1 MHRTWAA
8 QETII
13 RPTSIPAAVALL
25 FNPFD
30 RRFYEHGDRQS
41 HVWQCWAPMGEF
53 KVRRPPRCSTYLCS
67 TSADSNSIRQPPSP
81 ERNNPIIIYFRRGI
95 EALAF
100 SKTIYHLALSA
111 NAIVVN
117 LEYGLSEHY
126 PYPGPVHDV
135 GCPRQATEAS
145 DPNRHPGT
153 CRLRLGERKPCR
165 LPRYRKQSCEFPKD
179 RGLRRIDWR
188 KSGSHASID

>member
-1 MHRTWAA
+1 
-8 QETII
+8 
-13 RPTSIPAAVALL
+13 
-25 FNPFD
+25 
-30 RRFYEHGDRQS
+30 
-41 HVWQCWAPMGEF
+41 MGEF
-53 KVRRPPRCSTYLCS
+53 EVRQPPRISDSPSFTNS
-67 TSADSNSIRQPPSP
+67 DSNSIRRPPSP

-95 EALAF
+95 AGLP
-100 SKTIYHLALSA
+100 SPKTIYHLALSA

-135 GCPRQATEAS
+135 GGPRQATEAS
-145 DPNRHPGT
+145 DPNRHLGT

-179 RGLRRIDWR
+179 WGLRGTDWR